1 MITGVGTDLIHLDRI
16 EKVQLRSKQR
26 FAHKVLGQQEYAV
39 WQSRTRLDPNRGLR
53 YLAGRFAAK
62 EALCKALGIGFR
74 APMRWHDF
82 QLLNNENGQPVWYFT
97 GALAHYIQ
105 QRQLIFHTSL
115 SDDGKMLISFV
126 VAEKNSVSS
135 FSSSPSIQ

>member
-26 FAHKVLGQQEYAV
+26 FARKVLGDQEYAV
-39 WQSRTRLDPNRGLR
+39 WQSRTRLDPHRGLR

-82 QLLNNENGQPVWYFT
+82 QLLNQENGQPVWHFT
-97 GALAHYIQ
+97 GAVAYYIQ
-105 QRQLIFHTSL
+105 QRQLTFHTSL

-126 VAEKNSVSS
+126 VAEKPSASS
-135 FSSSPSIQ
+135 FSSSPSTQ

>member
-26 FAHKVLGQQEYAV
+26 FAHKVLGQQEYAI

-82 QLLNNENGQPVWYFT
+82 QLLNLENGQPIWHFT

-105 QRQLIFHTSL
+105 DLQLTFHTSL

-126 VAEKNSVSS
+126 VAEKKASPSASS
-135 FSSSPSIQ
+135 FSSVQ